1 MARLHEYQGKA
12 ILAAHGFKVPRGRA
26 AFTADA
32 LRGPDQAAVA
42 EATTGCGLS
51 PALATQLADSIQN
64 LFGPPRKVELD
75 IPGLDE
81 LIGGAR

>member
-1 MARLHEYQGKA
+1 MARLHEYQGKV

-32 LRGPDQAAVA
+32 LRGPDQAAVV
-42 EATTGCGLS
+42 EATTGCGLL
-51 PALATQLADSIQN
+51 PALATQLADSIHN
-64 LFGPPRKVELD
+64 LFGAARKVEHD

-81 LIGGAR
+81 LAGGAS